1 MLCRLSYR
9 LSYSVVWEPK
19 KFSIIRKKTR
29 HTNLLIKNLLF
40 ENSVKAADKKSK
52 KESEESV
59 EKQEEDAQ
67 DDPENQ
73 DVMEVEV

>member
-1 MLCRLSYR
+1 M
-9 LSYSVVWEPK
+9 
-19 KFSIIRKKTR
+19 
-29 HTNLLIKNLLF
+29 LIKNLLF

-59 EKQEEDAQ
+59 EKQDEDAQ